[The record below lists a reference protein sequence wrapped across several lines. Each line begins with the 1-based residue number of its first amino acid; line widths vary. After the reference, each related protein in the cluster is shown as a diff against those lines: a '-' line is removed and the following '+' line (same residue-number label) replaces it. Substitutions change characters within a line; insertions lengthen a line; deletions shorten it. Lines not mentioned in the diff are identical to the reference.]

1 MARSGGSK
9 GAGAY
14 CPYIRFSK
22 LTHSVMC
29 NLYGTTDRQT
39 LRTMTL
45 VRVPDDL
52 PDWPAVVGPLSQGV
66 YVRQR
71 GDAVVGQWGM
81 IPMRISRTF
90 WLACR
95 RNGLAWFTSCYRIVG
110 SHRAECRYLR
120 LRSAN
125 GWPACPSGAAQRFK
139 CTAIANAYPSR
150 TGTADGTQLLAQRL
164 QLGDSLLYQAH
175 LIV

>member
-1 MARSGGSK
+1 
-9 GAGAY
+9 
-14 CPYIRFSK
+14 
-22 LTHSVMC
+22 MC

-81 IPMRISRTF
+81 IPPDS
-90 WLACR
+90 
-95 RNGLAWFTSCYRIVG
+95 
-110 SHRAECRYLR
+110 
-120 LRSAN
+120 
-125 GWPACPSGAAQRFK
+125 
-139 CTAIANAYPSR
+139 PSR
-150 TGTADGTQLLAQRL
+150 RPTSKRTGRPLSTNNARRETVATAWTFRFP
-164 QLGDSLLYQAH
+164 
-175 LIV
+175 